1 MACIDTGLSSASLK
15 EQAAGVFTGSEL
27 PREAESTSTKRPR
40 DKAEEPLHESMGGS
54 GHPNNHGQFRI
65 PTRAGFTAPTPVAEE
80 MQHIIL
86 KDSTGIRLPTHHNS
100 RPYAVAD
107 KLARHAKVVA
117 KLCDVH

>member
-1 MACIDTGLSSASLK
+1 MYSQVANSREKPSR
-15 EQAAGVFTGSEL
+15 QAQRDLATAR
-27 PREAESTSTKRPR
+27 PRR
-40 DKAEEPLHESMGGS
+40 DKAEEPVHESMGGS
-54 GHPNNHGQFRI
+54 GYPNNHGQFRI
-65 PTRAGFTAPTPVAEE
+65 LTRGGFTAPTPVAEE